1 MRVFSS
7 IIHHSFNVIRGRGMR
22 ATSRSGAGTD
32 VGNEQEGSTVQ
43 EKPGPG
49 FRVASLT
56 KVLGLQAEGKR
67 SSGCSWA
74 LWLKKW
80 AGLNGFV
87 MMYL

>member
-7 IIHHSFNVIRGRGMR
+7 IIHHSFNVICGRGMR
-22 ATSRSGAGTD
+22 TTSRAGAGTD

-56 KVLGLQAEGKR
+56 KVFGLQAEGKR

-74 LWLKKW
+74 LWLK
-80 AGLNGFV
+80 
-87 MMYL
+87 